1 MDIANTILDTTGN
14 TPLVRLHRVSANV
27 GTEILVK
34 IEYFSP
40 SGSVKDRILRRI
52 VDEAERTGQLKPG
65 MILIEA
71 TTGNAGISTA
81 MIAAV
86 KGYKAVICMPGGMSE
101 ERKKI
106 IRAYGATIVETPGGE
121 SDVDL
126 VMKKVREIMAEA
138 PGRYCEVG
146 QFSNPDNWQAHYRT
160 TGPEIW
166 RQTDGKVD
174 AFIAP
179 QGTGGTITGVA
190 KYFHEQKAQTKFYA
204 IEPAECPL
212 LTKSQWGSHK
222 IEGIGDGF
230 IPETLDVSLLDG
242 VVTTTSEEAINMAQ
256 QLACEEGIFCGISS
270 GCSVTGALKL
280 ARLHPEYRRIV
291 TMIWDNGLR
300 YFSTEL
306 CGEKKQLD
314 SPEREHPM
322 DARTQALLKKY
333 RSRWEVIE

>member
-1 MDIANTILDTTGN
+1 
-14 TPLVRLHRVSANV
+14 
-27 GTEILVK
+27 
-34 IEYFSP
+34 
-40 SGSVKDRILRRI
+40 
-52 VDEAERTGQLKPG
+52 

-86 KGYKAVICMPGGMSE
+86 KGYQAVICMPGGMSE

-138 PGRYCEVG
+138 PGRYWEVG
-146 QFSNPDNWQAHYRT
+146 QFTNPNNWQAHYHT

-242 VVTTTSEEAINMAQ
+242 VVTTTSEEAINMARR
-256 QLACEEGIFCGISS
+256 LAREEGIFCGISS
-270 GCSVTGALKL
+270 GCSVARAGTPHGRAHASTVEKVPEPLGGDRVGGGRWNKSSDDSRKGRGVPRGDDRLL
-280 ARLHPEYRRIV
+280 ARTHCDSLTKRPGKANRRARAAG
-291 TMIWDNGLR
+291 NGTGW
-300 YFSTEL
+300 S
-306 CGEKKQLD
+306 
-314 SPEREHPM
+314 
-322 DARTQALLKKY
+322 
-333 RSRWEVIE
+333 

>member
-1 MDIANTILDTTGN
+1 MDIADTILDTIGN
-14 TPLVRLHRVSANV
+14 TPLVRLHRVKGTV
-27 GTEILVK
+27 GAEILAK

-52 VDEAERTGQLKPG
+52 VEEAERSGQLKPG

-86 KGYKAVICMPGGMSE
+86 KGYEVVICMPSGMSE
-101 ERKKI
+101 ERKKT
-106 IRAYGATIVETPGGE
+106 IRAYGATIIETPGGE

-126 VMKKVREIMAEA
+126 VMKKVHDVMAKA
-138 PGRYCEVG
+138 PGRYWEVG
-146 QFSNPDNWQAHYRT
+146 QFTNSNNWQAHYRT
-160 TGPEIW
+160 TGPELW
-166 RQTDGKVD
+166 RQTEGKVD

-179 QGTGGTITGVA
+179 QGTGGTVTGVA
-190 KYFHEQKAQTKFYA
+190 KYFREQKAHTKIYA

-212 LTKSQWGSHK
+212 LTRSQWGSHK

-242 VVTTTSEEAINMAQ
+242 VVTTTSKEAIAMAQ
-256 QLACEEGIFCGISS
+256 RLAREEGIFCGISS
-270 GCSVTGALKL
+270 GCSVAGALKL
-280 ARLHPEYRRIV
+280 ARRHPEFRRIV
-291 TMIWDNGLR
+291 TVIWDNGLR

-306 CGEKKQLD
+306 CGEQKQLD
-314 SPEREHPM
+314 SPERDHPM
-322 DARTQALLKKY
+322 DARTQALLEKY
-333 RSRWEVIE
+333 RRRWEVIA